1 LSYGRSA
8 PSIPGGGV
16 GLARHFGAI

>member
-8 PSIPGGGV
+8 PATWKP
-16 GLARHFGAI
+16 